1 MLTFKALASSSS
13 GCCYRVSGGGS
24 KDDLLIDC
32 GLPGKKLKVALN
44 HQLYKLAGCLIS
56 HAHGDHIAGV
66 HELLSGGVECYA
78 SRETWLQVFKDAERH
93 HRANIISEREIF
105 SVGEFDVMPF
115 SAVHDMP
122 GTYGFLIKSPENDR
136 LLYLTDSAYCPYKF
150 EGLTQIAIEANF
162 SEEIL
167 RDRVESGSLDAK
179 RYQRT
184 FKTHMSI
191 ERLIEMLKAND
202 LKQVKEIHLLHL
214 SAGNS
219 HAEGFK
225 RKVQQATGVPVY
237 ICDEFAQ
244 EVIRA

>member
-1 MLTFKALASSSS
+1 MLTFKALASSSA
-13 GCCYRVSGGGS
+13 GCCYRVSGGGTAA
-24 KDDLLIDC
+24 DLLIDC

-78 SRETWLQVFKDAERH
+78 SSETWKAIFKDGERH
-93 HRANIISEREIF
+93 HRANVIHEREIF
-105 SVGEFDVMPF
+105 SVGEFDVLAFP
-115 SAVHDMP
+115 AVHDLP
-122 GTYGFLIKSPENDR
+122 GTFGFLIKSPESDR
-136 LLYLTDSAYCPYKF
+136 LLYLTDSAYCPFKF
-150 EGLTQIAIEANF
+150 DGLTQIAIEANF

-167 RDRVESGSLDAK
+167 RDRVENGSLDAN

-191 ERLIEMLKAND
+191 ERLIDMLEAND
-202 LKQVKEIHLLHL
+202 LSQVQEIHLLHL

-219 HAEGFK
+219 HAEDFK

-237 ICDEFAQ
+237 ICDEFAE
-244 EVIRA
+244 EVVRA